1 MSISITVTGNVA
13 TEIRSIATAT
23 GRQVAVFRLAVP
35 DRRWVKGKGWIDGD
49 PSFIS
54 VTTFSQVATNVA
66 LSITK
71 GQPVIVVGRLRMT
84 SWQKEGTS
92 GQSLEI
98 EATHVGHDL
107 ARGTTTF
114 AKSTVSVDL
123 DDEVQVITEGLLA
136 EVNQVDGEMGESLS
150 A

>member
-1 MSISITVTGNVA
+1 MTISITVTGNVA
-13 TEIRSIATAT
+13 TDVKSIATAT

-35 DRRWVKGKGWIDGD
+35 DRRWIKGKGWVDGD

-66 LSITK
+66 TSIAK

-84 SWQKEGTS
+84 TWQKEGAS

-98 EATHVGHDL
+98 EASHVGHDL
-107 ARGTTTF
+107 ARGTTVF
-114 AKSTVSVDL
+114 SKSTVSIDL

-136 EVNQVDGEMGESLS
+136 EVNHIDGEMGEPLS

>member
-1 MSISITVTGNVA
+1 MTISITVNGNVA
-13 TEIRSIATAT
+13 TDVRSIATAS

-35 DRRWVKGKGWIDGD
+35 DRRWIKGKGWVDGD
-49 PSFIS
+49 PTFIS

-66 LSITK
+66 ASITK

-84 SWQKEGTS
+84 TWQKEGTS

-98 EATHVGHDL
+98 EAAHVGHDL
-107 ARGTTTF
+107 ARGTTSFT
-114 AKSTVSVDL
+114 KSTISVDL
-123 DDEVQVITEGLLA
+123 DDDVQVITEGLLA
-136 EVNQVDGEMGESLS
+136 EVNHETGEIGEPLS

>member
-1 MSISITVTGNVA
+1 MTISITVTGNVA
-13 TEIRSIATAT
+13 TDVRSIATAT

-35 DRRWVKGKGWIDGD
+35 DRRWIKGKGWIDGD

-66 LSITK
+66 TSIAK

-84 SWQKEGTS
+84 TWQKEGAS

-98 EATHVGHDL
+98 EASHVGHDL
-107 ARGTTTF
+107 ARGTTMF
-114 AKSTVSVDL
+114 SKSMVSIDL

-136 EVNQVDGEMGESLS
+136 EVNHVDGEMGEPLS

>member
-1 MSISITVTGNVA
+1 MTISITVTGNVA
-13 TEIRSIATAT
+13 TDVRSIATAT

-35 DRRWVKGKGWIDGD
+35 DRRWIKGKGWVDGE

-54 VTTFSQVATNVA
+54 ITTFSQVATNVA
-66 LSITK
+66 LSVLK
-71 GQPVIVVGRLRMT
+71 GQPIIVVGRLRMA
-84 SWQKEGTS
+84 SWQKEGNS

-98 EATHVGHDL
+98 EASHVGHDL

-114 AKSTVSVDL
+114 AKSTVSIDL
-123 DDEVQVITEGLLA
+123 DDEIQVITEGLLA
-136 EVNQVDGEMGESLS
+136 EVGQADAGEGESLS

>member
-1 MSISITVTGNVA
+1 MTISITVNGNVA
-13 TEIRSIATAT
+13 TDVRSIATAS

-35 DRRWVKGKGWIDGD
+35 DRRWIKGKGWVDGD
-49 PSFIS
+49 PTFIS

-66 LSITK
+66 ASITK

-84 SWQKEGTS
+84 TWQKEETS

-98 EATHVGHDL
+98 EASHVGHDL
-107 ARGTTTF
+107 ARGTTSFT
-114 AKSTVSVDL
+114 KSTISVDL

-136 EVNQVDGEMGESLS
+136 EVNHETGEIGEPLS